1 MAEKEKKT
9 AEQAEEL
16 KEKQGESQGVSLED
30 ILKKMNEMDQELKE
44 TKKELEAAKEESAKA
59 SEKADEAKKEKEL
72 TEGQKKALMERK
84 FHQAMEEAKKDKV
97 KIMLPID
104 RHSED
109 QDVYVGVNGC
119 DYVIKRGVE
128 VEVPVFIAKALQN
141 SDKQKMD
148 AYTHMKGLQDKA
160 DNDKE
165 LN

>member
-30 ILKKMNEMDQELKE
+30 ILEKMAEMDQELKE
-44 TKKELEAAKEESAKA
+44 TKKELKAAKEESAKA

-84 FHQAMEEAKKDKV
+84 FHEAMEKAKQEKV
-97 KIMLPID
+97 EIFLPID
-104 RHSED
+104 RTTQD
-109 QDVYVGVNGC
+109 QDEFVSVNGC
-119 DYVIKRGVE
+119 DYIIKRGVK
-128 VEVPVFIAKALQN
+128 VEVPVFVAKALDN
-141 SDKQKMD
+141 SEKQKT
-148 AYTHMKGLQDKA
+148 AAFNHMQGLKDKA
-160 DNDKE
+160 ENAKE